1 MGMIQGF
8 LVSPW
13 RTVSQNHDF
22 LMLYLEDQRQKLT
35 AKEDGPGLSLLGLD
49 FCLAL
54 HSWQLL
60 TG

>member
-1 MGMIQGF
+1 M
-8 LVSPW
+8 SPW

-35 AKEDGPGLSLLGLD
+35 AKEDGPGLSHLGLD